1 MSENKKKTENIDAK
15 NTNKA
20 QGKAAEIGNFFK
32 ENKKVDVMLGFG
44 VLALVLIL
52 IGTLGLGEPV
62 VPVCLVII
70 LEAGI
75 AVMLHNVELWV
86 HGIAVI
92 VQIVAGICI
101 HRAPLMILCVVLY
114 VLAIIAL
121 QLCSHLDK

>member
-1 MSENKKKTENIDAK
+1 MSRNKKKTEHTDVK
-15 NTNKA
+15 NTNKV
-20 QGKAAEIGNFFK
+20 QEKAARIGNFFK
-32 ENKKVDVMLGFG
+32 ENKKLDVMLG
-44 VLALVLIL
+44 LVLIL

-92 VQIVAGICI
+92 VQIVAGVCI
-101 HRAPLMILCVVLY
+101 HRAPLMLLCVVLY

-121 QLCSHLDK
+121 QLCSRLDK